1 MATKKI
7 FNIDAKDTYAI
18 SDTESILKKHDE
30 SMLNRISSGVI
41 LWHLLKRYK
50 FELVVVWAVLVT
62 LTFIFP
68 PVWSILAD
76 ILRGN

>member
-1 MATKKI
+1 MTTKEGFNMTADISRGRSNILSKNNDSVLDKI
-7 FNIDAKDTYAI
+7 GTGF
-18 SDTESILKKHDE
+18 
-30 SMLNRISSGVI
+30 I
-41 LWHLLKRYK
+41 LWHLLRRHK

-62 LTFIFP
+62 ITFIFP